1 VQRLVDAGTARG
13 EAARRVSRETGV
25 PRRALY
31 APAPQD
37 PADDQDGGDA
47 PPPDELDP

>member
-1 VQRLVDAGTARG
+1 VDEGTARG

-31 APAPQD
+31 LAA
-37 PADDQDGGDA
+37 AAGGDDDA
-47 PPPDELDP
+47 PSALPEGPLDP